1 MVLQGQRFLSKVSV
15 TQNLYTLSWMF
26 HALIKQFST
35 LTIIYLRDLFE
46 EKTILR
52 SINFSIFTWNLVVLM
67 KAVIEVFGY
76 KVLIM
81 NEIFYCIPIVIRH
94 KYKSCVIDDKSED
107 YNSIINLLT

>member
-1 MVLQGQRFLSKVSV
+1 
-15 TQNLYTLSWMF
+15 
-26 HALIKQFST
+26 
-35 LTIIYLRDLFE
+35 
-46 EKTILR
+46 
-52 SINFSIFTWNLVVLM
+52 M